1 MWWEINSFSWLILSK
16 NLCAL
21 GALLRAVLDNGNY
34 PPYLSVYMKE
44 GENPSIDLNLYYVLC
59 PQGSEI

>member
-44 GENPSIDLNLYYVLC
+44 GENPSIDLKL
-59 PQGSEI
+59 